1 MDTVPSSS
9 PSPADDVLAQW
20 QRFVHG
26 LACDDTL
33 VRPVIRE
40 SWQRSAAAGVPHD
53 PAGLTPPRVSAAE
66 LRKRLAASA
75 ELIGLAWPHLEWLAA
90 SHAALPHVV
99 FLVDAD
105 GIVLRST
112 GNDADALDSRG
123 IAPGTDWSEAAVG
136 TNAAGTALAAAEA
149 VAIDGAEHFSRP
161 LHARACAGAPVRG
174 PTGDVVGAL
183 VLSAG
188 TWDSPAERL
197 LVVAHAAY
205 AIEQELRFRD
215 TLGRTNR
222 QLEIERRLAEE
233 HAQRLAAL
241 EALRES
247 EARYHLIAA
256 NVPGLVYQFVYGA
269 DGTKGYTY
277 VSEGA
282 RTVFGVAPED
292 ALRDPSALLSL
303 IHPAEYSHFVAT
315 ARAAAADLGSFR
327 WEGRVV
333 LPSGEERFVHMEAR
347 DHVQPDGGVASD
359 GLVMDVTELHRAAR
373 RLEESEER
381 YRSLFEHHPDAV
393 YSLDTEGRF
402 LSANPACETISGYAP
417 EELLG
422 GSFAPHVIPERSDAV
437 RAHFQAAIAGTAQ
450 RFETVIRHKHGYHV
464 ELDVTNIPMV
474 VGAQVVGV
482 FGIARDLTAQRAL
495 EAQLRQAQKMEAV
508 GRLAGGVAH
517 DFNNILA
524 AITGFA
530 ELVRDNLA
538 PNSPDRADVDEI
550 LKGARRAA
558 ALTRQLLAFSR
569 KQVLQPEVLE
579 LNQVV
584 RETATRLGPL
594 LGAALHVVTLPA
606 PSVVPVFADRTQ
618 LEQVLMNL
626 ALNARDAMPRGG
638 TLTMEVAVA
647 PAAVGGAPEA
657 VLVVSDTGVGMAPAV
672 KARVF
677 EPFFT
682 TKPAGRGTGLGLA
695 TVHGIVEQSGGTV
708 CVSSREGHGTTFTIT
723 LPLAEPAA
731 RGKEVVQEPPAEPV
745 AAHRDRG
752 VGTVLL
758 VEDEAAVR
766 AIARRVLERAGY
778 QVLTA
783 RHGADALRVLDE
795 HGAGVDVLLSDVV
808 MPEMGGV
815 ELAARVA
822 ERLPGVRVVLMSG
835 YADADLGAIGQ
846 DGMVD
851 GFVAKPFT
859 AESLLETLQQ
869 VARSS

>member
-1 MDTVPSSS
+1 
-9 PSPADDVLAQW
+9 
-20 QRFVHG
+20 
-26 LACDDTL
+26 
-33 VRPVIRE
+33 
-40 SWQRSAAAGVPHD
+40 
-53 PAGLTPPRVSAAE
+53 
-66 LRKRLAASA
+66 
-75 ELIGLAWPHLEWLAA
+75 
-90 SHAALPHVV
+90 
-99 FLVDAD
+99 
-105 GIVLRST
+105 
-112 GNDADALDSRG
+112 
-123 IAPGTDWSEAAVG
+123 
-136 TNAAGTALAAAEA
+136 
-149 VAIDGAEHFSRP
+149 
-161 LHARACAGAPVRG
+161 
-174 PTGDVVGAL
+174 
-183 VLSAG
+183 
-188 TWDSPAERL
+188 
-197 LVVAHAAY
+197 
-205 AIEQELRFRD
+205 
-215 TLGRTNR
+215 
-222 QLEIERRLAEE
+222 
-233 HAQRLAAL
+233 
-241 EALRES
+241 
-247 EARYHLIAA
+247 
-256 NVPGLVYQFVYGA
+256 
-269 DGTKGYTY
+269 
-277 VSEGA
+277 
-282 RTVFGVAPED
+282 
-292 ALRDPSALLSL
+292 
-303 IHPAEYSHFVAT
+303 
-315 ARAAAADLGSFR
+315 
-327 WEGRVV
+327 
-333 LPSGEERFVHMEAR
+333 MEAR

-402 LSANPACETISGYAP
+402 LSANPACETLSGYTP

-422 GSFAPHVIPERSDAV
+422 KSFAPLIAPEQVEAS
-437 RAHFQAAIAGTAQ
+437 RARFRLAIEGTAH
-450 RFETVIRHKHGYHV
+450 RFETMIQHKRGYPV
-464 ELDVTNIPMV
+464 ELDVTNIPVV
-474 VGAQVVGV
+474 VGGQVVGV

-530 ELVRDNLA
+530 ELLRDNLGE
-538 PNSPDRADVDEI
+538 NSPDRADVEEI
-550 LKGARRAA
+550 LKGARRAT

-584 RETATRLGPL
+584 RETATMLGPL
-594 LGAALHVVTLPA
+594 LGASVHVVTLPT
-606 PSVVPVFADRTQ
+606 PSAVPVFADRTQ

-638 TLTMEVAVA
+638 TLTMEVAVV
-647 PAAVGGAPEA
+647 PGAADGAPEA
-657 VLVVSDTGVGMAPAV
+657 VLIVSDTGVGMAPDV

-708 CVSSREGHGTTFTIT
+708 CVRSREGHGTTFTIT
-723 LPLAEPAA
+723 LPLAEPAVGA
-731 RGKEVVQEPPAEPV
+731 KSAMQESPADP
-745 AAHRDRG
+745 AAAQG
-752 VGTVLL
+752 GGNAGTVLL

-778 QVLTA
+778 QVRTA

-795 HGAGVDVLLSDVV
+795 CDARVDVLLSDVV
-808 MPEMGGV
+808 MPEMGGL

-859 AESLLETLQQ
+859 AESLLETMHQ
-869 VARSS
+869 VARSR